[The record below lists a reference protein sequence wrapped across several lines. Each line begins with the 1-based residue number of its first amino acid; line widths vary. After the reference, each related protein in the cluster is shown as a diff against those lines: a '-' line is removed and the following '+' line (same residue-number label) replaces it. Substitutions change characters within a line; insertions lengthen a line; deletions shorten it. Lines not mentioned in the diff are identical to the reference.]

1 MKYFLLTI
9 IIIAMLD
16 SFALLYFCVTLLEP
30 SPYVLT
36 FVSFVSAFTVWL
48 LVFHI
53 KELRAGSR

>member
-16 SFALLYFCVTLLEP
+16 SFALLYFTVVLLNP
-30 SPYVLT
+30 SVYVIT
-36 FVSFVSAFTVWL
+36 FVSFVSAFTVCL